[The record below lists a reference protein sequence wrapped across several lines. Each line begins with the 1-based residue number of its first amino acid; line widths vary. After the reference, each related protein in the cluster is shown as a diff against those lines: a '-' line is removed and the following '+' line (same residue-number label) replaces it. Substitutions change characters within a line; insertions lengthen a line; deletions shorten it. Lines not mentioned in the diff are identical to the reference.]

1 MAARA
6 DQGVHDERVTTE
18 ASGARPTPESQATG
32 VAGLIRRVLAWKP
45 VRVFL
50 HYSSDNGPLLASG
63 MSYQAFFALFAALF
77 VAFSV
82 AGFVIKGNTELQAA
96 LTTQLNA
103 FIPNLIGP
111 TGVIK
116 NLDSA
121 LNSTA
126 LGITGAI
133 SLVGVLLTAVGF
145 LATLRTAIRIM
156 FALPGPTTN
165 PVLLKL
171 KDLGLAIALGALVLL
186 SAVVSVVTTTAVTLV
201 LDLLGLNGNRSLTS
215 FAGTAVGFVIT
226 TGIFTVILAA
236 AFRILSGIPVPRG
249 RLWIGAVIGG
259 VGLAILQTLSGV
271 LLQRA
276 GSNPLISSFGV
287 VIGLFLYFNFI
298 CQVVLLAASWIAVG
312 MLDAHIDA
320 RSLTPQQRE
329 VEQAEQLEDARR
341 LVADANR
348 TALEQRVRDARG
360 LTRWRLG
367 RELQRMVRD
376 EARRR
381 QAVPTTEAFTAA
393 QDATKDVHPD
403 AEQVAEVES
412 ASDPAR

>member
-1 MAARA
+1 MARA
-6 DQGVHDERVTTE
+6 DQGVRDERVTGE
-18 ASGARPTPESQATG
+18 ASGARATPTDPATG
-32 VAGLIRRVLAWKP
+32 IAGLIQRVLAWKP
-45 VRVFL
+45 VRVFM

-77 VAFSV
+77 GAFSV
-82 AGFVIKGNTELQAA
+82 AGFVIKGNAQLQAA

-103 FIPNLIGP
+103 LIPNLIGP

-121 LNSTA
+121 LDSTA
-126 LGITGAI
+126 LGVTGLI

-145 LATLRTAIRIM
+145 LGTLRTAIRIM

-165 PVLLKL
+165 PVVLKL

-186 SAVVSVVTTTAVTLV
+186 SAAVSVVTTTAITLV
-201 LDLLGLNGNRSLTS
+201 FDVLGLTGNRPLTS
-215 FAGTAVGFVIT
+215 FAGTAIGFVVT
-226 TGIFTVILAA
+226 AGIFTVILVA

-249 RLWIGAVIGG
+249 RLWAGAVIGG

-271 LLQRA
+271 LLQGA
-276 GSNPLISSFGV
+276 GRNPLISSFGV

-298 CQVVLLAASWIAVG
+298 CQVVLLASSWIAVG
-312 MLDAHIDA
+312 MQDAGIDA
-320 RSLTPQQRE
+320 RSLTPEQRQ

-348 TALEQRVRDARG
+348 TALEQRIRDARG
-360 LTRWRLG
+360 LARWRQS

-381 QAVPTTEAFTAA
+381 SAVPTTQAFSAA
-393 QDATKDVHPD
+393 QSATEDPDPD
-403 AEQVAEVES
+403 ADQVAQARS
-412 ASDPAR
+412 APETAR